1 MPYNLIILIK
11 INYQL
16 FLMEVEMAGKKAE
29 DPCCGKGTLKVE
41 ACRVESIVSVDERG
55 QMVLPKELRKRAGI
69 NAGDKLA
76 VASWV
81 RDGEVCCI
89 TLMKV
94 EGLVEMMKDRLGPLM
109 TDIFK
114 EAAHGKKG
122 K

>member
-1 MPYNLIILIK
+1 
-11 INYQL
+11 
-16 FLMEVEMAGKKAE
+16 MAGKKAAAA
-29 DPCCGKGTLKVE
+29 CCGKDALKGD

-69 NAGDKLA
+69 DAGDKLA

-81 RDGEVCCI
+81 RDGKVCCI

-94 EGLVEMMKDRLGPLM
+94 EELVEMMKDRIGPLM
-109 TDIFK
+109 KDILK

-122 K
+122 N